1 MMAKIIVGNQVVE
14 NRNGEIVVN
23 QIDGELVVSSRQV
36 AEDFGK
42 KHKHVL
48 EAIENIKAQNSAV
61 TKMFIESSYK
71 AGTGK
76 NYKEYLLT
84 RDGFSLL
91 VMGFTGPESLEWKL
105 KYIEAFNNM
114 ESYIK
119 EQNRVPKNF
128 AEALRLAAKLEEEKE
143 RLVLENSEMRPKA
156 EFYDDVA
163 GSKDAIS
170 IGEVAKVLGIKGIGR
185 NNLFKLLRDKKILQ
199 SNNQPYQEYIDR
211 GYFRVIEQRWTTANG
226 DTKISIKTL
235 VYQKGLDYIR
245 KVAQEA

>member
-1 MMAKIIVGNQVVE
+1 MAKIIVGNQVVE

>member
-1 MMAKIIVGNQVVE
+1 MAKIIVGNQVVE

-91 VMGFTGPESLEWKL
+91 VMGFTGPEALEWKL

-226 DTKISIKTL
+226 DIKISIKTL

>member
-1 MMAKIIVGNQVVE
+1 MPKIIVGNQVVE

-91 VMGFTGPESLEWKL
+91 VMGFTGPEALEWKL

>member
-1 MMAKIIVGNQVVE
+1 MLAKIIVGNQVVE

-91 VMGFTGPESLEWKL
+91 VMGFTGPEALEWKL

-211 GYFRVIEQRWTTANG
+211 GYFRVIEQRWTTTNG

-235 VYQKGLDYIR
+235 VYQKGLDFSS
-245 KVAQEA
+245 QM

>member
-1 MMAKIIVGNQVVE
+1 MAKIIVGNQVVE

-91 VMGFTGPESLEWKL
+91 VMGFTGPEALEWKL